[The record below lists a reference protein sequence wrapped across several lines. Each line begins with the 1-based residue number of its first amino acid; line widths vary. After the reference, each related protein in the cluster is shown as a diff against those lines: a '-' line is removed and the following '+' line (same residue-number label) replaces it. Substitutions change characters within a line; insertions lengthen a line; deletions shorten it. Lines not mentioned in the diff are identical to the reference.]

1 MGRPRA
7 ARSSCPVESRE
18 LSARKRPGERT
29 VSKYSS
35 AVPRRCTSSVS
46 NARAAIRAGSR
57 SRARVRRAEHV
68 FAQEGGVVRRQK
80 LALSRGE
87 RGRPRRGGELR
98 VVVGQREKGAATA
111 PPELERVQAEAGDQT
126 VAGDR

>member
-1 MGRPRA
+1 MHVVGLERPR
-7 ARSSCPVESRE
+7 RDPGRLPLEGQGQES
-18 LSARKRPGERT
+18 
-29 VSKYSS
+29 
-35 AVPRRCTSSVS
+35 
-46 NARAAIRAGSR
+46 
-57 SRARVRRAEHV
+57 EHV

-80 LALSRGE
+80 LALRRGE